1 MHNNKLDDPVLWN
14 MIRGGDSKAFNT
26 LFDRYWSIV
35 FTTAFY
41 YIKDKEVC
49 NNITHDIFL
58 NIWVK
63 RDVLEIES
71 FKAYLTTAARYHV
84 YKQNKSAKV
93 IRLTYLEN
101 PEKLESGFCR
111 NSADEKLSYLELE
124 KKVNVYLKQLPQRCQ
139 EIFVLSRRENFS
151 NDEIATKFGIS
162 KRTVENQL
170 TSALKHFRISLKSLA
185 FIIVLISRLV

>member
-1 MHNNKLDDPVLWN
+1 MQNNKLDDPVLWD
-14 MIRGGDSKAFNT
+14 MIKCGDSKAFNS

-41 YIKDKEVC
+41 YLKDKDVC
-49 NNITHDIFL
+49 NTITHDIFL

-71 FKAYLTTAARYHV
+71 FKSYLTAAARYHV

-101 PEKLESGFCR
+101 PEKIESGFCR
-111 NSADEKLSYLELE
+111 NSADEKLSYMELE

-139 EIFVLSRRENFS
+139 EIFVLSRRESFS
-151 NDEIATKFGIS
+151 NDEIATRLGIS

-170 TSALKHFRISLKSLA
+170 TSALKHVRISLKKLA
-185 FIIVLISRLV
+185 VIITLISTLV